1 MSGGRLE
8 LLEPPCGHRDV
19 NAIVDATGAPE
30 LREPIDLLA
39 AETVKRVV
47 RIPATSR
54 AIADGALG
62 RLVGLTEHRT
72 SWHPFGVECSIAD
85 DDSDP

>member
-1 MSGGRLE
+1 MRVNLLSGGRVA
-8 LLEPPCGHRDV
+8 LLDPLCGHRDV

-30 LREPIDLLA
+30 LRERIDLLA

-54 AIADGALG
+54 AIADGHWDA
-62 RLVGLTEHRT
+62 RR
-72 SWHPFGVECSIAD
+72 A
-85 DDSDP
+85 